1 MGGLRKGLFSPFII
15 IPSRLLRAFQRK
27 ASPAV
32 LKLAGF
38 LGLSVALLAAC
49 EAPRE
54 PGVIAPVEGFAGLVA
69 GDEPRA
75 VTIGR
80 DVIGNGG
87 SAADAAGA
95 MYLAMTGTLP
105 SRVGVAG
112 GGVCAVGRAS
122 GRGRRGLD
130 G

>member
-80 DVIGNGG
+80 AVIGNGG
-87 SAADAAGA
+87 RSEEHTSELQSL
-95 MYLAMTGTLP
+95 MRHSY
-105 SRVGVAG
+105 
-112 GGVCAVGRAS
+112 AVFC
-122 GRGRRGLD
+122 
-130 G
+130 